1 MPLNDKKLQAL
12 KRSPEPGKYADA
24 DGLFLK
30 IAPNG
35 GMYWQW
41 RLRTPKETLVSYGTY
56 PDVSLAEARERH
68 RVAKALRRDGVN
80 PNAAKRDAKL
90 TQKAAADNNFETV
103 AREWWETKRDEW
115 SASYGG
121 KIMARFENDVFPFIG
136 KTPVVDLQPPALL
149 TVLRKIESRGAIETA
164 HRALENVGQVLR
176 YAVITGRI
184 QSDPSR
190 DLKGALRRPLVKHMP
205 AITDPQELGA
215 LMRAIDGYSGT
226 YIVRAALQLA
236 PMLMLRPGELRFAQW
251 EEFDLQNG
259 LWTIPAVR
267 MKRQKDGKTN
277 GDPHVVPL
285 PRQAVQVLTELHQ
298 LTGPSGMVFRGERDH
313 ERAMSENTVNAAL
326 RRMGYDTGSEM
337 TGHGF
342 RATARTILDEHLGWN
357 KDVIEAQLAHS
368 VSDSLGRAYNRTEF
382 REQRRK
388 MLQAWADYLDGL
400 RGGNNVVAVDFNRA
414 VAA

>member
-1 MPLNDKKLQAL
+1 M
-12 KRSPEPGKYADA
+12 KRS
-24 DGLFLK
+24 
-30 IAPNG
+30 
-35 GMYWQW
+35 
-41 RLRTPKETLVSYGTY
+41 
-56 PDVSLAEARERH
+56 
-68 RVAKALRRDGVN
+68 
-80 PNAAKRDAKL
+80 
-90 TQKAAADNNFETV
+90 
-103 AREWWETKRDEW
+103 
-115 SASYGG
+115 
-121 KIMARFENDVFPFIG
+121 IMARFKNDVFPFIG
-136 KTPVVDLQPPALL
+136 RTPVIELQPPALL

-190 DLKGALRRPLVKHMP
+190 DLKGALKRPSVKHMP
-205 AITDPQELGA
+205 AITDPKELGA

-236 PMLMLRPGELRFAQW
+236 PLLMLRPGELRFARW
-251 EEFDLQNG
+251 SEFDLQNG
-259 LWTIPAVR
+259 LWTIPASR

-277 GDPHVVPL
+277 GDPHAVPL
-285 PRQAVQVLTELHQ
+285 PHQAVEVLTELHQ
-298 LTGPSGMVFRGERDH
+298 LTGPTGLVFRGERDH

-326 RRMGYDTGSEM
+326 RRMGYDTKTVM

-382 REQRRK
+382 RDQRRK
-388 MLQAWADYLDGL
+388 MVQVWADYLDGL
-400 RGGNNVVAVDFNRA
+400 RCRENAVAVDF
-414 VAA
+414 